1 MKTTHNF
8 YAEMQGFL
16 DDISKKILTLTID
29 KLDIEDMRKT
39 HIEVINIINKAK
51 ELLKTELSLELND
64 RF

>member
-1 MKTTHNF
+1 MKTTHKF

-16 DDISKKILTLTID
+16 DDISKKILALTID

-39 HIEVINIINKAK
+39 HIEVINIINQAK

>member
-64 RF
+64 